1 MRVPSQKSGQEPVV
15 ETMLPLINIVFLM
28 LIFFM
33 VVGRIQPKEQAAIVL
48 PKSSIEAEFHG
59 DLASLSISRDFEIY
73 YLGQIFAASEFMN
86 VVEAEKQNILRTSGT
101 FTIRADE
108 KTDAGKLFA
117 LLIKLKALGIENQ
130 DLITIQGG

>member
-33 VVGRIQPKEQAAIVL
+33 VAGRIQPKEQTAIVL
-48 PKSSIEAEFHG
+48 PKSSIDAEFYG
-59 DLASLSISRDFEIY
+59 DLASVSISQNFEIH
-73 YLGQIFAASEFMN
+73 YLGQIREGSEFLKA
-86 VVEAEKQNILRTSGT
+86 VEIEKQNILRKNDT

-108 KTDAGKLFA
+108 KTDAGKLFS
-117 LLIKLKALGIENQ
+117 LLVKLKALGIENQ
-130 DLITIQGG
+130 DLITIP